1 VVVVLLGDFSLF
13 SLLLCFRAYERLFA
27 PTFGVVVVVLSSLSS
42 SPLPVVV
49 AIVDRAIRISLA
61 TLSSFVRFN
70 RSKSS
75 IFFSRFF
82 CTSFRVSLLA
92 SRSSPYYYYYHH
104 RYSSFSFCFSV
115 ALSCSIY
122 IAWFVNND
130 ECIPTVAF
138 RLIFSP
144 KLLFTS

>member
-82 CTSFRVSLLA
+82 CTSFRVSFTRFSIIALLLLL
-92 SRSSPYYYYYHH
+92 SS
-104 RYSSFSFCFSV
+104 SLF
-115 ALSCSIY
+115 
-122 IAWFVNND
+122 FVF
-130 ECIPTVAF
+130 V
-138 RLIFSP
+138 
-144 KLLFTS
+144 LLFSRTFMLYLYRVVCQQ

>member
-27 PTFGVVVVVLSSLSS
+27 PTFGVVV
-42 SPLPVVV
+42 VVV

-82 CTSFRVSLLA
+82 CTSFRVSFTLFSIIALLL
-92 SRSSPYYYYYHH
+92 
-104 RYSSFSFCFSV
+104 
-115 ALSCSIY
+115 LSLSLF
-122 IAWFVNND
+122 FVF
-130 ECIPTVAF
+130 V
-138 RLIFSP
+138 
-144 KLLFTS
+144 LLFSRAFMLYLYRVVYKERRAGFNCRFPF